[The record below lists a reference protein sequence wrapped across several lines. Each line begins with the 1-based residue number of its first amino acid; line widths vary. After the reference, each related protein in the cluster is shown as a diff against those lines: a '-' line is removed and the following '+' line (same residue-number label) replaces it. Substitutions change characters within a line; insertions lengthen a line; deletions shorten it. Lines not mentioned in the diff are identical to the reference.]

1 MNARDETD
9 MDGDSRLVEALR
21 SLSKPSS
28 FSLGAEIAK
37 ANEQWNQGAR
47 IADDCFCRHC
57 GVRGHTTLCSTC
69 QREANQE
76 GRFTWGE

>member
-1 MNARDETD
+1 MDATNETD
-9 MDGDSRLVEALR
+9 MGNDERLVEALR

-47 IADDCFCRHC
+47 IADDFFCRAC
-57 GVRGHTTLCSTC
+57 GARGHTTLCSTC